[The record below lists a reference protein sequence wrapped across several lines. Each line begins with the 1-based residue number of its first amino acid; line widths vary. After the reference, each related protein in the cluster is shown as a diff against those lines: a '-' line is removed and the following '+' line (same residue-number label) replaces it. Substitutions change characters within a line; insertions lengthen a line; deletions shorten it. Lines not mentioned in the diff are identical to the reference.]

1 MRLKNI
7 SPLPAF
13 ALVLLLPVGLLQAKP
28 NIFSALRAPQASA
41 SPKVVKTEWTE
52 VAMVINADGRSAS
65 MAIPAN
71 ATRLV
76 VERKGRNG
84 KWSAWLS
91 SRLKSGTATQ
101 TVRLPK
107 SSAADWRARVEVPA
121 QETAAAR
128 KYPAA
133 FYKGAKA
140 FNAVAAAGYVDAS
153 DAPMRGLNGGVVA
166 LASGANDSAKSTAS
180 ATPVEADIWKT
191 EGTTVYFFNQLR
203 GLQVIDLS
211 DPANPSLISTMR
223 LPAVGQDLYIL
234 PESDADL
241 HAILLTRDANDWSS
255 TVVQLVR
262 ITDGKPSIVA
272 SRKVAGWLTDSR
284 MAGNNLYLAT
294 QNWTSANGT
303 WSEQAILT
311 QVSIDAVAGSLA
323 LAAEFNVSGSWPVI
337 SAGVGWMA
345 VATSQAQ
352 NWNKSDVALFS
363 FDESGLTKLNTS
375 AIQTGGRIYDKF
387 KMQVKDGVFT
397 AISQG
402 WQRSDGEWAW
412 RGTQVTQLEN
422 FSTAG
427 DALASL
433 EIIRGENL
441 HATRFAGDKAYAVTF
456 RQTDPLWVIDLSDS
470 AKPSIAGHLE
480 VPGWSTYIE
489 PLGDLLFAIGVDS
502 GRVEASLFDVADPA
516 NPTLASRIQL
526 SQSWGYSE
534 ALYNE
539 KALKILA
546 DQNLALIPFSSY
558 GQADGAAH
566 SIQLVEWDVATKT
579 LRKRGAIQHEFE
591 PRRSAI
597 VAGALA
603 SISQRQLIT
612 ADISNRDNPQ
622 VLADLLLAWPVNRLA
637 LKGDFLLEIADGSA
651 SWDNQSAIRVATVQD
666 PDSVVEEVSVPIGR
680 ISDAVV
686 RGDRLF
692 VAREIGMRRGFGYM
706 PFLRIAND
714 SSSNDNTAPALAVDV
729 YDVSKLP
736 ALTLL
741 GTAKVELPGNDASWE
756 TSRLL
761 FPSDDSAVLISQSR
775 PGFVWCGV
783 NIDVPRPVALSA
795 SSVALARAS
804 SSVAASSMAMP
815 WWEGWWK
822 PKVTQPARALVFD
835 FKNPAAPTV
844 GAPIAITEKEAVDTL
859 NATAASGLVVFGFG
873 REGGK
878 DMSADLQSHAHR
890 LGILDVQ
897 NPATPV
903 LRPSIDLPGRFAAAS
918 DISRDG
924 FLVWTDAWNETA
936 SAMELQV
943 SACDLADVYK
953 VSTLALPGTFAVWNR
968 DILFADVSGIK
979 RHRLNDAGLL
989 QKISELPLDW
999 TPSNVSLANESLLA
1013 SDALHVLSVPLAS
1026 FPASLLEWETDRAL
1040 NLQTILTAPNG
1051 DLLAPAGYNGVD
1063 RFAR

>member
-7 SPLPAF
+7 VPLLALAF
-13 ALVLLLPVGLLQAKP
+13 LLPVGLLQAKP
-28 NIFSALRAPQASA
+28 SIFSSLRAPQASA
-41 SPKVVKTEWTE
+41 SPKAAKTEWAE
-52 VAMVINADGRSAS
+52 VSMVINADGRSAS
-65 MAIPAN
+65 IAIPAN

-91 SRLKSGTATQ
+91 SRLKSGTTTQ

-121 QETAAAR
+121 QETSAAR

-153 DAPMRGLNGGVVA
+153 DAPMRGLNSGVVA
-166 LASGANDSAKSTAS
+166 LASVANDSAKSSTSS
-180 ATPVEADIWKT
+180 APVEADIWKT
-191 EGTTVYFFNQLR
+191 EGSTVYFFNQLR

-234 PESDADL
+234 PESGADL
-241 HAILLTRDANDWSS
+241 HAVLLTRDANDWSS

-294 QNWTSANGT
+294 QQWSSSGGS
-303 WSEQAILT
+303 WSEKAILT
-311 QVSIDAVAGSLA
+311 QVTIDTSAGSLA
-323 LAAEFNVSGSWPVI
+323 SAADFQITGSWPVI
-337 SAGVGWMA
+337 SAGMGWMA
-345 VATSQAQ
+345 VATTPST

-363 FDESGLTKLNTS
+363 FDESGLTKLNATP
-375 AIQTGGRIYDKF
+375 IQTAGRLYDKF

-402 WQRSDGEWAW
+402 WQASDGEWAW

-427 DALASL
+427 EALGSL
-433 EIIRGENL
+433 EIIRGETL
-441 HATRFAGDKAYAVTF
+441 YATRFAGDKAYAVTF
-456 RQTDPLWVIDLSDS
+456 FQTDPLWVIDLSDS
-470 AKPSIAGHLE
+470 ANPVISGHLE

-516 NPTLASRIQL
+516 KPTLASRIQL

-558 GQADGAAH
+558 GQSDGTAH
-566 SIQLVEWDVATKT
+566 SIQLVEWDLATKT

-637 LKGDFLLEIADGSA
+637 LKGDFLFEIADGSA
-651 SWDNQSAIRVATVQD
+651 WWDNQSAIQVATAQD
-666 PDSVVEEVSVPIGR
+666 PDSVVEEVSVPVGR
-680 ISDAVV
+680 ISDAIV

-692 VAREIGMRRGFGYM
+692 VAREIGMRRGFGYL
-706 PFLRIAND
+706 PILRLANA
-714 SSSNDNTAPALAVDV
+714 SASNDNSAPALAVDV

-741 GTAKVELPGNDASWE
+741 GTAKAELPGNEASWE

-761 FPSDDSAVLISQSR
+761 FPSDDSVVLISQPR
-775 PGFVWCGV
+775 PSFVWCGV
-783 NIDVPRPVALSA
+783 SIDVPRPVALPA

-835 FKNPAAPTV
+835 FKNPASPTV
-844 GAPIAITEKEAVDTL
+844 TAPIAITEKEAVDIV

-878 DMSADLQSHAHR
+878 DISADLQSHAHR
-890 LGILDVQ
+890 LGTLDVQ
-897 NPATPV
+897 NPAAPV

-924 FLVWTDAWNETA
+924 FLVWTDAWNST
-936 SAMELQV
+936 SQSIELQV

-953 VSTLALPGTFAVWNR
+953 ITALSRPVAFAILNR
-968 DILFADVSGIK
+968 DIFIAGPSAIK
-979 RHRLNDAGLL
+979 RHRLSDAGTF
-989 QKISELPLDW
+989 QTAAELPLDW
-999 TPSNVSLANESLLA
+999 SPSQLTLTNNTLLGCDN
-1013 SDALHVLSVPLAS
+1013 SHVVAVPMAS
-1026 FPASLLEWETDRAL
+1026 FPANPIEWESDRAL
-1040 NLQTILTAPNG
+1040 NLQSVVMPSNG
-1051 DLLAPAGYNGVD
+1051 DLLAPAGENGVD